1 MKILAI
7 DTSVGASIAL
17 LNSNEIIDQF
27 TDTQHGIQGELTS
40 AKISELL
47 NKNSLTVN
55 DLTEIVVG
63 VGPGPYT
70 GLRVG
75 IATAQSLGFALN
87 IPVHGICS
95 LDAVAFEFG
104 KPCVV
109 VTDARR
115 KELYWAKYD
124 QGRISDPKVNKP
136 KEIVELVSDKHFV
149 GPGANLY
156 PEVISGTH
164 LTLNASALGQL
175 FASGNAKLLPVSPL
189 YLRKPD
195 AVEPTYRKSVL

>member
-7 DTSVGASIAL
+7 DTSVGVSIAL
-17 LNSNEIIDQF
+17 LNKNEIIDQF

-40 AKISELL
+40 AKIAELL
-47 NKNSLTVN
+47 TKNSMTAK
-55 DLTEIVVG
+55 DLTDIVVG

-75 IATAQSLGFALN
+75 LATAQALGFSLS

-95 LDAVAFEFG
+95 LDAVALDYG

-124 QGRISDPKVNKP
+124 QGRINQPQVNKP
-136 KEIVELVSDKHFV
+136 NEIVALEPGAQFV
-149 GPGANLY
+149 GPAVELY
-156 PEVISGTH
+156 PEVISGKQ
-164 LTLNASALGQL
+164 LSLNASALGKL
-175 FASGNAKLLPVSPL
+175 LASGSAITLPVSPL
-189 YLRKPD
+189 YLRRPD
-195 AVEPTYRKSVL
+195 AVEPTNRKSVL

>member
-7 DTSVGASIAL
+7 DTSVGVSIAL

-40 AKISELL
+40 AKITELL
-47 NKNSLTVN
+47 NKNSMTIK
-55 DLTEIVVG
+55 DLTDIVVG

-75 IATAQSLGFALN
+75 LATAQALGFALK

-104 KPCVV
+104 QPCVV

-124 QGRISDPKVNKP
+124 QGRIGEPQVNKP
-136 KEIVELVSDKHFV
+136 NEIVEMVPGAQFV
-149 GPGANLY
+149 GPAVDLY
-156 PEVISGTH
+156 PDVVSGKQ
-164 LTLNASALGQL
+164 LTLNASALGHL
-175 FASGNAKLLPVSPL
+175 FASGSAKTLPVSPL

-195 AVEPTYRKSVL
+195 AVEPTNRKSVL